1 LGHRALTA
9 FAEQFPCGV
18 VLLDPEFRVQW
29 ASPAF
34 ASLLQLEDDPVG
46 MAVLD
51 LLHPDDLA
59 EILPMALAVLGNAE
73 TATGAAAQAVELPIR
88 VLTGAG
94 TYAPMSVAGRVC
106 GDDGSTIVTV
116 RPAAE
121 RHALNRV
128 LDELSRGAGLDDV
141 LDGLLDLLRAQFGID
156 EVWVVHDLTGVRT
169 VLGGS
174 TSGRSSGGPE
184 LSLLTELREDG
195 CSGEVRHREDHWLAP
210 VLSHTGETLYGVF
223 VLHRPDRAEPKP
235 FDLHVLARTTSL
247 ASLAFARAF
256 DDHMLQIAAT
266 TDHLTGL
273 LNRGTFELS
282 VAQASIHPDS
292 YPLVL
297 AFVDVDRFKAINDDH
312 GHHVGDAV
320 LQEVARRLQRTVRG
334 GDVAGR
340 LGGDE
345 FGVLA
350 KAVSSADQFE
360 SRLARVFDEP
370 VVVDGDPLV
379 VTGSD
384 GDPLV
389 VTGSV
394 GIAVAHSEAEV
405 EDLMRRADAE
415 MYLRK
420 RTRPGTPPRVSAN
433 GSLKDPSS
441 TVDLHTGDQQPS
453 QTLR

>member
-1 LGHRALTA
+1 MNRADVRDVTDLQHRALNA
-9 FAEQFPCGV
+9 FAEQFPCGI
-18 VLLDPEFRVQW
+18 VLLDAEFRVQW

-34 ASLLQLEDDPVG
+34 TSLLQLDGDPAG

-88 VLTGAG
+88 VLTGTG
-94 TYAPMSVAGRVC
+94 TYAAMAVAGRVT
-106 GDDGSTIVTV
+106 GDDGSMIVTM

-121 RHALNRV
+121 RHALDRV
-128 LDELSRGAGLDDV
+128 LDELSRGAGLDQV
-141 LDGLLDLLRAQFGID
+141 LEGLLGLLRAQFGID
-156 EVWVVHDLTGVRT
+156 EVYVIHDLTGVRT
-169 VLGGS
+169 TLGGS
-174 TSGRSSGGPE
+174 AGGAGSAPPR
-184 LSLLTELREDG
+184 LSLLAELRDDG
-195 CSGEVRHREDHWLAP
+195 CPGEVRHREDHWLAP

-235 FDLHVLARTTSL
+235 YDLHVLARTTSL

-292 YPLVL
+292 YPLAL
-297 AFVDVDRFKAINDDH
+297 AFVDVDRFKTINDDH

-350 KAVSSADQFE
+350 KGVSSVDQLE
-360 SRLARVFDEP
+360 ARLVEVFDEAI
-370 VVVDGDPLV
+370 VVDGNALA
-379 VTGSD
+379 
-384 GDPLV
+384 

-394 GIAVAHSEAEV
+394 GIAVAHTEAEV

-420 RTRPGTPPRVSAN
+420 RARR
-433 GSLKDPSS
+433 
-441 TVDLHTGDQQPS
+441 
-453 QTLR
+453 